1 MEWTEQAILFQAPN
15 PAAAE
20 NGRKLSRKGSF
31 SARCKTAD
39 GGLYW
44 AQCAGSGKV
53 PYRVS
58 IDLAKDGQP
67 VCRCSCPSRQ
77 FPCKHA
83 LGLMFEL
90 LEAKPFEEAEI
101 PADIADK
108 RAKQAARAAKKE
120 GAEGEA
126 DKPAKPKKPNA
137 AARKKKLSKQLEGLD
152 MAQRMV
158 DELLRSG
165 LGTLAGSSAQTFDKL
180 AKDLGSCYLTGPQTA
195 FARIALAVRAVQR
208 DPAQAEAAYAEAL
221 RLMVALRSTIRKG
234 RAFLEG
240 KLEAGDF
247 SAEDSAL
254 FEALGGVWKLE
265 DLRAIGSFK
274 ENVRLVQLSFD
285 VSYDGAKK
293 EQVERGWWLDL
304 DGGGLYQT
312 LNLRPLKALKHVK
325 GDDSRFGLLEVPAL
339 YVYPG
344 EGDRRV
350 RWESAASRPLTAAE
364 GEALPKLAQPGLAQ
378 AVKLVKGKIK
388 NTLAPKFLAV
398 LLPIGRLGK
407 VGADFV
413 LEDRLGERICLRD
426 RPGDGADHA
435 CVDRLGALPRKI
447 PTGSAL
453 FGLMFYDGRD
463 RTLCVHPYSV
473 VTPDDVIRLQY

>member
-1 MEWTEQAILFQAPN
+1 MNLTEQFILLQAPN

-20 NGRKLSRKGSF
+20 NGRKLSKKGSF
-31 SARCKTAD
+31 SAHKRTED
-39 GGLYW
+39 GALYW
-44 AQCAGSGKV
+44 AECAGSGKN

-58 IDLAKDGQP
+58 IDFTNQDAP
-67 VCRCSCPSRQ
+67 TCRCSCPSRQ

-83 LGLMFEL
+83 LGLMFEML
-90 LEAKPFEEAEI
+90 AAKPFETAEM
-101 PADIADK
+101 PQDIAEK
-108 RAKQAARAAKKE
+108 RARQAARAAKKAA
-120 GAEGEA
+120 GDGG

-137 AARKKKLSKQLEGLD
+137 AARKKKLAKQLEGLD
-152 MAQRMV
+152 MAERMV
-158 DELLRSG
+158 NDLLTSG

-240 KLEAGDF
+240 KLEVGDF

-274 ENVRLVQLSFD
+274 ENARLVQLSFD
-285 VSYDGAKK
+285 VSYDGAKR
-293 EQVERGWWLDL
+293 EQVERGWWLDV

-312 LNLRPLKALKHVK
+312 LNLRPLKALKYVK
-325 GDDSRFGLLEVPAL
+325 GDNSRFGLLEVPAL
-339 YVYPG
+339 YIYPG

-364 GEALPKLAQPGLAQ
+364 REELPKLAQPGLAQ

-413 LEDRLGERICLRD
+413 LEDPAGERICLRD

-435 CVDRLGALPRKI
+435 CVDRLGTLPRKI
-447 PTGSAL
+447 PAGSAL